1 MRLAALLH
9 GCRFAIPAVIALAIA
24 VPSIGVGAAT
34 TPELTAVKIG
44 ATNDPQIGGPWVIA
58 KEKGFFASEGLTQGD
73 VMLFSAGPQSFP
85 PFVSGDLQGDS
96 SGDQPMYTQAAGG
109 VPLKLLAIYSEI
121 SGVHGVVANSSVR
134 SVKDLEGK
142 TIGLA
147 KASTAEWYMRSL
159 CRTYG
164 CDISKMRI
172 LAMAPPEA
180 VTAIVSGDIDVFSG
194 WQPFLDRAIDAG
206 KAKGVHFIHY
216 NNTSYFAGAE
226 GPKKLENSYG
236 VFYVTTKFLAEN
248 PRTVEAVLRALDK
261 ACNYINANKSE
272 AAKIIARVYKN
283 DEAQMERWVS
293 AIQFGILVNDERM
306 KLLQQNADL
315 LYNEKLIRQRLDM
328 RMVLDAEPLR
338 KVKPEA
344 VVLGK

>member
-1 MRLAALLH
+1 MRLALVQLRSGIATGALL
-9 GCRFAIPAVIALAIA
+9 ALALVA
-24 VPSIGVGAAT
+24 PFPQALAQAK
-34 TPELTAVKIG
+34 PELTAVKIG

-73 VMLFSAGPQSFP
+73 VVLFSSGPQSFP
-85 PFVSGDLQGDS
+85 PFVAGDLQGDS

-109 VPLKLLAIYSEI
+109 VQLKLLAIYSEI
-121 SGVHGVVANSSVR
+121 SGVHGVVASSNVK
-134 SVKDLEGK
+134 SVKDLDGK
-142 TIGLA
+142 NVGLA

-159 CRTYG
+159 CKNYG
-164 CDISKMRI
+164 CDVSKMKI

-194 WQPFLDRAIDAG
+194 WQPFLDRAIEAG

-216 NNTSYFAGAE
+216 GNTSYFAGAE
-226 GPKKLENSYG
+226 GPKKVENSFA
-236 VFYVTTKFLAEN
+236 VFYVTTKFLNEN
-248 PRTVEAVLRALDK
+248 PRTVEAMLRALDK
-261 ACNYINANKSE
+261 ACNFINTNKAE

-306 KLLQQNADL
+306 KFLQENADL

-328 RMVLDAEPLR
+328 KTVLDAGPLK

-344 VVLGK
+344 VVLGQ

>member
-1 MRLAALLH
+1 MRLASLLC
-9 GCRFAIPAVIALAIA
+9 GYQLPMLLLAFAVASSSPNA
-24 VPSIGVGAAT
+24 GAAT
-34 TPELTAVKIG
+34 VPELTAVKIG

-58 KEKGFFASEGLTQGD
+58 KEKGFFASEGLTDGD

-96 SGDQPMYTQAAGG
+96 SGDQPMFTQAAGG

-142 TIGLA
+142 RVGLA
-147 KASTAEWYMRSL
+147 KGSTADWYMRSL
-159 CRTYG
+159 CKTFG
-164 CDISKMRI
+164 CDISKMKI
-172 LAMAPPEA
+172 ISMAPPEA
-180 VTAIVSGDIDVFSG
+180 VAAIVNGEIDVFSG

-216 NNTSYFAGAE
+216 NNTSYFVDAK
-226 GPKKLENSYG
+226 GPKKVENSFG

-248 PRTVEAVLRALDK
+248 PRTVEAMLRALDK

-272 AAKIIARVYKN
+272 AAKIMARVYKD
-283 DEAQMERWVS
+283 DEVQMERWVS
-293 AIQFGILVNDERM
+293 TIKFGVLINDERM
-306 KLLQQNADL
+306 NYLQENADRIFDA
-315 LYNEKLIRQRLDM
+315 NLIRQRLDM
-328 RMVLDAEPLR
+328 KTILDAGPL
-338 KVKPEA
+338 KEVKPEA
-344 VVLGK
+344 VMLRQ